1 MDEQSAFLRLVIDRL
16 EAVGIPYMLT
26 GSLALA
32 LYAAPR
38 MTRDVDVVIDCDGA
52 AADKLVAAFTAD
64 SYINPESVH
73 TAVRL
78 RGMFNAIHE
87 PTVSKVDFIVRK
99 DDEYRRTE
107 FSRRRQISVSD
118 GPAWVVAPED
128 LVLSKLLWAREG
140 DSERQRR
147 DAASVLRIHAGLDW
161 TYLRAWAER
170 LGLMTELERA
180 GQL

>member
-1 MDEQSAFLRLVIDRL
+1 MDEQSAILRLVIDRL

-38 MTRDVDVVIDCDGA
+38 MTRDVDVVIDCDDA

-73 TAVRL
+73 TAIRL

-107 FSRRRQISVSD
+107 FGRRRQLLVS
-118 GPAWVVAPED
+118 GKAMWVVAPED
-128 LVLSKLLWAREG
+128 LLLSKLLWAQQS
-140 DSERQRR
+140 DSERQLT
-147 DAASVLRIHAGLDW
+147 DAASILRMQGSLDQE
-161 TYLRAWAER
+161 YLQSWAER
-170 LGLMTELERA
+170 LGLTTELDRA
-180 GQL
+180 ANR